1 MILLYLGV
9 KMNNDETFRWACL
22 ILSVV
27 GFLMGVIGVWFS
39 LQIGII
45 GALLLIIGLKGL
57 TPNL

>member
-1 MILLYLGV
+1 
-9 KMNNDETFRWACL
+9 MNNDETFRWACL